1 MKIRTYTHPVRRA
14 LEAVGAACDRHQWI
28 PMAVALVLL
37 LLVNSTLFD

>member
-14 LEAVGAACDRHQWI
+14 LNALWQACDDHQWL
-28 PMAVALVLL
+28 PMVIALLGL